1 MHNIKDLR
9 KNFENFKNLLK
20 NRNVELDLDLI
31 LKLDEKNR
39 DLIEKKEKLEK
50 EKKEISKSKDKSLFA
65 KSKELSVK
73 IEDLSKKQGQT
84 QDELDN
90 ILSSLPNLPLD
101 DVPIGE
107 GESSNKEIKKF
118 GNLPQFD
125 FKPKSHTELG
135 NNLNMLDFDLATK
148 TTGSRFVFVKDKLA
162 LLERALSNF
171 MLDIHTKVN
180 GYKEIS
186 PPLIAS
192 DNTMFGTGQL
202 PKFENDQFEIK
213 FDDNGS
219 VFTNPIALTSNFT
232 ADENVRNVHDIP
244 GYGLIIVYDS
254 ESWLTG
260 RKVKLMAVDY
270 EGNVLEGWSDGI
282 NVCDVDSNQDY
293 LDSVTTD
300 QGVFIIWNDG
310 RGDGDDIYGQMID
323 INGNL
328 LGNSIGEEIAVYDS
342 YQQNPSIAYN
352 DKLSHNEVL
361 ICWEDYVNN
370 SYYDIS
376 CKAILTS
383 TLYHSPNIQLA
394 NTVNS
399 NQINPF
405 VYTTL
410 DGSYLI
416 TWQDSRNYAGTVAP
430 NDDIYLQKLTSDGIA
445 FEQNGI
451 SVCNADFSQNNPQ
464 IELYDE
470 SLNSY
475 LIYWND
481 LRSSGKADL
490 VNIYAQSITINDD
503 SSCLSG
509 DVSGDGVINV
519 VDVISTVNHIIGNS
533 MLEGEAFCSAD
544 LNDDGIIN
552 VTDIISLINIILS

>member
-107 GESSNKEIKKF
+107 GESSNKEINKF
-118 GNLPQFD
+118 GNLPKFD
-125 FKPKSHTELG
+125 FNPKSHTELC

-171 MLDIHTKVN
+171 MLDLHTKVN

-213 FDDNGS
+213 FDDNGRKFLIPTAEVILTNMVKNQILS
-219 VFTNPIALTSNFT
+219 VNDLPIRLVASTPCFRKEAGS
-232 ADENVRNVHDIP
+232 
-244 GYGLIIVYDS
+244 YGKDTKGMIRQHQFYKVELVSIV
-254 ESWLTG
+254 E
-260 RKVKLMAVDY
+260 
-270 EGNVLEGWSDGI
+270 
-282 NVCDVDSNQDY
+282 
-293 LDSVTTD
+293 
-300 QGVFIIWNDG
+300 
-310 RGDGDDIYGQMID
+310 
-323 INGNL
+323 
-328 LGNSIGEEIAVYDS
+328 
-342 YQQNPSIAYN
+342 N
-352 DKLSHNEVL
+352 DKCIEELERMTKSAVM
-361 ICWEDYVNN
+361 
-370 SYYDIS
+370 
-376 CKAILTS
+376 IL
-383 TLYHSPNIQLA
+383 
-394 NTVNS
+394 
-399 NQINPF
+399 
-405 VYTTL
+405 
-410 DGSYLI
+410 D
-416 TWQDSRNYAGTVAP
+416 
-430 NDDIYLQKLTSDGIA
+430 KL
-445 FEQNGI
+445 NL
-451 SVCNADFSQNNPQ
+451 P
-464 IELYDE
+464 Y
-470 SLNSY
+470 
-475 LIYWND
+475 
-481 LRSSGKADL
+481 RK
-490 VNIYAQSITINDD
+490 
-503 SSCLSG
+503 
-509 DVSGDGVINV
+509 
-519 VDVISTVNHIIGNS
+519 
-533 MLEGEAFCSAD
+533 
-544 LNDDGIIN
+544 
-552 VTDIISLINIILS
+552 IILSTGDMGFSAEKTYDIEVWIPSENKYREISSCSSCGTFQARRMKARYKNSNKETVPVGTLNGSGLAIGRTLIAIMENYQQSDGSILIPKALKPYMDNQDKITKN